1 MSSVHLA
8 VDGWSLIERPWSAE
22 ALHLAEWLGAMAAA
36 DPDLHLSLLHPE
48 GQLPLLPEGI
58 HLQLA
63 AVKLSAWGALRY
75 EQRDL
80 PRLARAVGADLL
92 FIPRPSAPLAS
103 PVPVAALMHGSPGRR
118 RASALERLRRALGA
132 AGAAGA
138 VCRLVLA
145 DLPAAGPGA
154 RVAASVPPF
163 VGAGFR
169 PPGGSGA
176 SAPER
181 SGLVP
186 GYVLCGGLQAEQL
199 PLLLAAWTWVEGS
212 VGDAAQ
218 LVLVGLD
225 PSAEQ
230 GARAQAKELG
240 IATSLKVL
248 PPAAQADLPDLYRGA
263 TAYLSPGPVSNG
275 QPLRWALSCGV
286 PVAGLNSPEA
296 DSVLGEAAYLVP
308 PGEARRLGAACLTLL
323 VEEQVATAL
332 AQKGLARA
340 TAYQGL
346 GPLEAWMRVFRS
358 AAS

>member
-1 MSSVHLA
+1 
-8 VDGWSLIERPWSAE
+8 
-22 ALHLAEWLGAMAAA
+22 MAAA

-48 GQLPLLPEGI
+48 GQPPLLPEGI
-58 HLQLA
+58 HLQPA

-75 EQRDL
+75 EQREL
-80 PRLARAVGADLL
+80 PRLARALGADLL

-103 PVPVAALMHGSPGRR
+103 PVPVAALLHGSPGRR
-118 RASALERLRRALGA
+118 PASALERLRRALGA

-138 VCRLVLA
+138 ASRLVLA

-154 RVAASVPPF
+154 RVVASVPPF

-186 GYVLCGGLQAEQL
+186 GYVLCCGSQAEQL

-218 LVLVGLD
+218 LVLAGLD

-230 GARAQAKELG
+230 GARAQARELG
-240 IATSLKVL
+240 IAASLKIL
-248 PPAAQADLPDLYRGA
+248 PPAALADLPDLYRGA
-263 TAYLSPGPVSNG
+263 TAYLSLGPVSNG

-286 PVAGLNSPEA
+286 PVAGLNSPETDA
-296 DSVLGEAAYLVP
+296 VLGEAAYLVP

-332 AQKGLARA
+332 AQKGLGRA
-340 TAYQGL
+340 TAYHGP